1 MGGRWSRLSA
11 PSKPAAQ
18 QADLRKLWQLLTRE
32 LTLPSHAE
40 FAGATPGAGASDPDE
55 PLLPWAVFQDLFSDE
70 WNGPIVKRVFDV
82 LDYTRRGA
90 ISADEFVVGLHPL
103 TPAGRISDRLRF
115 VFRCLDLDDSQSI
128 SREELLVWLRVC
140 ASSDAVRE
148 QMPFTPE
155 QLEQARP
162 NAPHDMARRGA
173 RARATREHSRAQ
185 VATATFA
192 DAQLDESGEL
202 RWEGFARLIQGRPR
216 LAERMACRRAA
227 WPRAREGPRPRPPQ
241 PAAFE
246 ALSGPC
252 ACAASA

>member
-162 NAPHDMARRGA
+162 IWHAATRARHAQRGSIRARRW
-173 RARATREHSRAQ
+173 RRRRSPTRSSTSRASC
-185 VATATFA
+185 A
-192 DAQLDESGEL
+192 
-202 RWEGFARLIQGRPR
+202 GRDSR
-216 LAERMACRRAA
+216 
-227 WPRAREGPRPRPPQ
+227 G
-241 PAAFE
+241 
-246 ALSGPC
+246 
-252 ACAASA
+252 